1 MTVVEETKA
10 LAPWTAFLPS
20 DWLTTR
26 LDAVADVLFS
36 NVDKHTLEGEMPV
49 KLCNYMDVYKNDIIT
64 GELDFMEASAEPREI
79 TRFQIQ
85 RGDVLATKDSEEPD
99 DIAIAALV
107 AEDLPGVLCG
117 YHLALLRPRLHKVSG
132 PFLAW
137 LHSSK
142 AFLAQYEAKAVGVTR
157 FGLSQY
163 AFRAARV
170 PLPTLTEQHCI
181 VAYLDSS
188 CAAID
193 AALSVK
199 RCQLENLE
207 SVRKAIISRAV
218 THGLAD
224 QPKLQ
229 LLDHDWIKEVP
240 AHWEVCRIK
249 RVLARMDYGISES
262 TIEEGRY
269 PVLKMGH
276 LQDGEIS
283 FSNLDFVDEVDE
295 NLLLETGD
303 LLYNRTNSPDQVGK
317 AAVFRK
323 SRADAI
329 TFASY
334 LVRLRVNHRAN
345 PFFLNYVF
353 NSNGFLGFA
362 RRLAIQS
369 VQQSNLN
376 STRYSQL
383 FIPLPPIAEQN
394 TISAYLDEK
403 VAELKRI
410 VDGIEFQIKTL
421 IAYRQS
427 LIYECVTGQRRITAL
442 DLNRVK
448 VHG

>member
-1 MTVVEETKA
+1 MTLIEETMA
-10 LAPWTAFLPS
+10 LAPWTASLPS

-26 LDAVADVLFS
+26 LDAVANVLFS
-36 NVDKHTLEGEMPV
+36 NVDKHTIEGEIPV
-49 KLCNYMDVYKNDIIT
+49 RLCNYVDVYKNNIIT
-64 GELDFMEASAEPREI
+64 GALDFMEASAEPREI

-99 DIAIAALV
+99 DIAISALV

-117 YHLALLRPRLHKVSG
+117 YHLALLRPLLHKVSG

-142 AFLAQYEAKAVGVTR
+142 AFRAQYEAKAVGVTR
-157 FGLSQY
+157 FGMSQY
-163 AFRAARV
+163 AFRAARI
-170 PLPTLTEQHCI
+170 PLPTLSEQHRI

-193 AALSVK
+193 AALAAK
-199 RCQLENLE
+199 RCQLETLE

-218 THGLAD
+218 TYGLAAR
-224 QPKLQ
+224 PKLRPV
-229 LLDHDWIKEVP
+229 DHDWLKEVP
-240 AHWEVCRIK
+240 THWDVCRVK
-249 RVLARMDYGISES
+249 RVLARTDYGISVS
-262 TIEEGRY
+262 TIDEGRY

-283 FSNLDFVDEVDE
+283 FSNLDFVEEVDD

-323 SRADAI
+323 SRTDAI

-353 NSNGFLGFA
+353 NSEGFLGFA

-376 STRYSQL
+376 STRYSRL
-383 FIPLPPIAEQN
+383 FIPVPPVAEQDA
-394 TISAYLDEK
+394 ICAYLDEK
-403 VAELKRI
+403 IAESRCI
-410 VDGIEFQIKTL
+410 VDGIESQIKILT
-421 IAYRQS
+421 AYRQS
-427 LIYECVTGQRRITAL
+427 LIHECVTGQRRITDV

-448 VHG
+448 AYG